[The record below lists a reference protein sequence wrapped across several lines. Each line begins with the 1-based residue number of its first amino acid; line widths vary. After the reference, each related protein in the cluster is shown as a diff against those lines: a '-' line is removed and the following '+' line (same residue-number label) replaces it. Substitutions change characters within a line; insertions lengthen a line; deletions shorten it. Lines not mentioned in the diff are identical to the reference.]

1 MTGILVV
8 LPMIVAL
15 LLWAHWY
22 AEGESGPLPKF
33 VVLGLIVL
41 AIRWQ
46 FFGGPV
52 VAGLV
57 LQVSLALGLLFWN
70 RWHDAGGR

>member
-1 MTGILVV
+1 MTGILDV
-8 LPMIVAL
+8 LPMLVSL
-15 LLWAHWY
+15 VLWAHWY
-22 AEGESGPLPKF
+22 AEGEAGPVPKF
-33 VVLGLIVL
+33 VVLAVIAL

-46 FFGGPV
+46 FFGGPE

-57 LQVSLALGLLFWN
+57 VQVVVALGLLFWN

>member
-41 AIRWQ
+41 AVRWQ

-57 LQVSLALGLLFWN
+57 LQVLLALGLLFWN